1 MPGLLGLDCHNLAL
15 ARGRHIVFRDL
26 NFAIAAGMVLSVE
39 GPNGAGKTSLLR
51 LLAGFL
57 EPLAGTVLVRLKA
70 GPTVSDAEERGRLV
84 GWLGHQDGLKPQ
96 LTPAESLRFFARYHA
111 KDCDVGAALRDVGL
125 DRMQD
130 LPVSFLSAGQKRR
143 LALARLK
150 LMQRP
155 VWLLDEPLS
164 ALDAAGRA
172 LAAELIG
179 AHCAGGGLVI
189 AATHEPL
196 GLDSRQ
202 LVLGA

>member
-1 MPGLLGLDCHNLAL
+1 MPELGGLDCHNLAL
-15 ARGRHIVFRDL
+15 ARGRHVVFREL
-26 NFAIAAGMVLSVE
+26 NFEIAAGETLSVE

-70 GPTVSDAEERGRLV
+70 GPAVADAEERGRLV

-96 LTPAESLRFFARYHA
+96 LTPAETLRFFASYHA
-111 KDCDVGAALRDVGL
+111 KSCDVGAALGDVGL
-125 DRMQD
+125 GRVQD

-143 LALARLK
+143 LALARLR

-155 VWLLDEPLS
+155 LWLLDEPLS
-164 ALDAAGRA
+164 ALDAAGRK
-172 LAAELIG
+172 LAGELIG
-179 AHCAGGGLVI
+179 AHCAGGGMVI

-196 GLDSRQ
+196 GLDCRR
-202 LVLGA
+202 LALGA